1 MIEDKITKLLDEKFK
16 EEEFQDCFL
25 VEIKLHEHNKLDVF
39 IDADSGINF
48 VKCRRISRYLESF
61 IDEEGWLG
69 EKYVIEVSSPG
80 ITRPL
85 MFIRQYP
92 RNIGR
97 KMEIK
102 TTEGKTEEG
111 ELIAVNDDI
120 IVLQRKVRIKE
131 GKKKRTET
139 QQVEIPFSTIKKAK
153 VKISFKKK

>member
-25 VEIKLHEHNKLDVF
+25 VEIKLHENNKLDVF

-69 EKYVIEVSSPG
+69 EKYIIEVSSPG

-139 QQVEIPFSTIKKAK
+139 QQVEIPFSAIKKAK

>member
-69 EKYVIEVSSPG
+69 E
-80 ITRPL
+80 
-85 MFIRQYP
+85 M
-92 RNIGR
+92 
-97 KMEIK
+97 
-102 TTEGKTEEG
+102 TEFS
-111 ELIAVNDDI
+111 IS
-120 IVLQRKVRIKE
+120 VLATCQQRK
-131 GKKKRTET
+131 
-139 QQVEIPFSTIKKAK
+139 
-153 VKISFKKK
+153 